1 MYKKIR
7 DMNRKNI
14 KNYVEIY
21 IENENYKKNP
31 KLKKFK
37 KNIVG
42 INIKAELP
50 KKPDIKILNNF
61 DIDIKSISRNLIEK
75 IKKQFNNNGLSRY
88 N

>member
-1 MYKKIR
+1 
-7 DMNRKNI
+7 MNRKNI

-75 IKKQFNNNGLSRY
+75 IKKTI
-88 N
+88 